1 MSLCFICACFV
12 FFYRRSTAGY
22 VLIKKRK
29 EKVGYDNLIARVNL
43 LFFRNQLIVLRGA
56 RKFSFGTRDDVNK
69 PLGATQAA
77 GQISC
82 NYYSRYF

>member
-1 MSLCFICACFV
+1 
-12 FFYRRSTAGY
+12 
-22 VLIKKRK
+22 
-29 EKVGYDNLIARVNL
+29 VNL